1 MTTPLVTTTHQQD
14 VAIISLDQPA
24 TINALSFELCDE
36 LAAALDAANKS
47 ARTIL
52 LRSTGRGFCSGAN
65 LSSMSSL
72 ALQDGFDAGAILET
86 HVNPIM
92 RQIHDLDIPI
102 VAAVRGPAAGAG
114 ASLALCCDIILVS
127 DTAYFMQAFR
137 KVGLVPDA
145 GATFLLSRAIGRVR
159 AMELMLLGEK
169 LPAQKALDWG
179 LVTRLLPDDALDEAA
194 IAMAASIASGPAFAL
209 GRTRKL
215 CWEAAEDGWETI
227 LQRERDEQRNAGF
240 KPDFKEGIHAFLEKR
255 VPKFES
261 R

>member
-1 MTTPLVTTTHQQD
+1 
-14 VAIISLDQPA
+14 
-24 TINALSFELCDE
+24 
-36 LAAALDAANKS
+36 
-47 ARTIL
+47 
-52 LRSTGRGFCSGAN
+52 
-65 LSSMSSL
+65 
-72 ALQDGFDAGAILET
+72 
-86 HVNPIM
+86 M

-255 VPKFES
+255 APKFES